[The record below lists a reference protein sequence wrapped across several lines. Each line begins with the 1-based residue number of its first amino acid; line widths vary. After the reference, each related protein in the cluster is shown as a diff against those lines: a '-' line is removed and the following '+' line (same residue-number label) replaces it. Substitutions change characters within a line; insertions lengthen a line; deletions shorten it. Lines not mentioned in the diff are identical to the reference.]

1 MTGWCGGGGAGEA
14 RRCRVLWM
22 KVLWFFLSRK
32 NVFAATWL
40 RFLSVWA
47 SEKRGSFA
55 PLKMTGGGGM
65 AGRRLSLG
73 GTRDAV
79 QSLVHGLGVA
89 GDCLEVSL
97 GGLVQLQ
104 LQRWKTNTWERFGAI
119 IGA

>member
-55 PLKMTGGGGM
+55 PLKMMGGAGWRGGGCHWG
-65 AGRRLSLG
+65 GREMPFKAWCTAS
-73 GTRDAV
+73 
-79 QSLVHGLGVA
+79 GLP
-89 GDCLEVSL
+89 
-97 GGLVQLQ
+97 
-104 LQRWKTNTWERFGAI
+104 AI
-119 IGA
+119 ALR